1 MNKLSIVIVNYNV
14 KYFLDQVLT
23 SVESSMKQLSVEVW
37 VVDNNSVDGSMEM
50 VAQKFPWVK
59 TIINRDNLG
68 FSRANNQAIELSNSE
83 YILLLNPDTV
93 LQEDTLVKCVEYMD
107 LNKDVGGLGVR
118 MIDGKGNFLPE
129 SKRGLPTPKVAFFK
143 MTGLASLFP
152 KSHYFGRYHMKYLSE
167 FETHEVEVLAGAFM
181 MLRKSCLDKIGLLDE
196 QFFMYGEDIDL
207 SYRILTGGYK
217 NVYYSDTTIIHY
229 KGESTKKKSVNY
241 VKVFYNA
248 MILFAQK
255 HYSQRMAGW
264 FSFWIRLAIYLRA
277 TLAMVFRAASS
288 ILLPLADFIVVY
300 LGYYGIAKYWELYH
314 KFVPNFYP
322 DSYYLLHIPVYVGV
336 ALVSIFIS
344 GGYDKPLNG
353 YRIFRGAAAGSFLLF
368 AAYGFLS
375 KDLQF
380 SRAILALGSAWAIG
394 SVFLLRILLDA
405 LKFKGFKLMADS
417 EMRVIIVAKETEAE
431 RISSLLNR
439 SQVNH
444 TVLGFVHPAEKNSD
458 NFIGGFHQLPEIV
471 EIYSANLV
479 IFSGKD
485 VAASS
490 IMNTMSSFSTTEV
503 QLKIAPDKSEF
514 IIGSNSK
521 NDPGEL
527 FTVEINYALAEIYN
541 QRRKRIF
548 DILWS
553 VFILVFSPVFLILC
567 FLRPSIF
574 RLYKHVLSVLA
585 GKKTWVSYTGLKSS
599 SVLPKLKQG
608 VIYSSGLWTNSKFE
622 GDVNHLYAKEYSVSK
637 DIQVMFGFLFNRRHN
652 EI

>member
-14 KYFLDQVLT
+14 KYFLEQVLT
-23 SVESSMKQLSVEVW
+23 SVESSIKQLPVEVW

-50 VAQKFPWVK
+50 VAEKYPWVK
-59 TIINRDNLG
+59 TIINRENLG
-68 FSRANNQAIELSNSE
+68 FSKANNQAIELSNAE
-83 YILLLNPDTV
+83 YVLLLNPDTV

-107 LNKDVGGLGVR
+107 LHQNVGGLGVR

-129 SKRGLPTPKVAFFK
+129 SKRGLPTPQVAFFK

-152 KSHYFGRYHMKYLSE
+152 KSRYFGRYHMKYLSE

-181 MLRKSCLDKIGLLDE
+181 MLRTACLDKIGLLDE

-207 SYRILTGGYK
+207 SYRILMGGYK

-277 TLAMVFRAASS
+277 MLAMVFRAASA
-288 ILLPLADFIVVY
+288 ILLPLIDFLVVY
-300 LGYYGIAKYWELYH
+300 LGYFGIAKYWELYH

-322 DSYYLLHIPVYVGV
+322 DSYYFVHIPVYVSV

-344 GGYDKPLNG
+344 GGYDKPMNG
-353 YRIFRGAAAGSFLLF
+353 YRIFRGAAAGSVLLF
-368 AAYGFLS
+368 AVYGFLS

-380 SRAILALGSAWAIG
+380 SRAILALGSAWATG
-394 SVFLLRILLDA
+394 SVFLVRLLLDV
-405 LKFKGFKLMADS
+405 LKFKGFKLMADT
-417 EMRVIIVAKETEAE
+417 EMRVIIVAKLTEAQ
-431 RISSLLNR
+431 RIASLLNR
-439 SQVNH
+439 SRVNH
-444 TVLGFVHPAEKNSD
+444 TVLGFVHPIEKDSD
-458 NFIGGFHQLPEIV
+458 NFIGGFHQLAEIV

-527 FTVEINYALAEIYN
+527 FTVEVNYALAENYN
-541 QRRKRIF
+541 QRRKRLF
-548 DILWS
+548 DILWG
-553 VFILVFSPVFLILC
+553 VFMIFCSPILIVTAFF
-567 FLRPSIF
+567 RPSIF
-574 RLYKHVLSVLA
+574 KLYREILLVLT

-599 SVLPKLKQG
+599 LVLPKIKPG
-608 VIYSSGLWTNSKFE
+608 VIFSSGMWTNTKFE
-622 GDVNHLYAKEYSVSK
+622 GDVNHVYAKEYSVSK
-637 DIQVMFGFLFNRRHN
+637 DLHVMLNYLTKRRNN
-652 EI
+652 EV